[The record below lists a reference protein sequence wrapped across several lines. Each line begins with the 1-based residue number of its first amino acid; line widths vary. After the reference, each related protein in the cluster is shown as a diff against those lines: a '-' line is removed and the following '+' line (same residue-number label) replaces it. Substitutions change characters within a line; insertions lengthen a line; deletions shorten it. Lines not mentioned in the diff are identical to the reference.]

1 LTRIGAIGIKKPGSK
16 PGSRVLVDEL
26 ALPRLLLSRLLALLT
41 RFLLSATTLLAAL
54 SGVLLATLLARLL
67 PAATVLAAALALLAG
82 LLLAGLLFTRI
93 HNHSFI
99 GPPTYNETVPFKVP
113 RGLEGKRYTAATE
126 LKPRRIS
133 SARNASAAITGTVI
147 KSH

>member
-1 LTRIGAIGIKKPGSK
+1 
-16 PGSRVLVDEL
+16 
-26 ALPRLLLSRLLALLT
+26 LSRLLALLT

-67 PAATVLAAALALLAG
+67 LAAATVLGAALALLAG